1 MATKLLKFNFYL
13 QFEWKPKLKHHIQ
26 KTQFVLGIM
35 QKNEQEG
42 KKLVTHAK
50 FECQMQLQD

>member
-1 MATKLLKFNFYL
+1 MLKFNFYL